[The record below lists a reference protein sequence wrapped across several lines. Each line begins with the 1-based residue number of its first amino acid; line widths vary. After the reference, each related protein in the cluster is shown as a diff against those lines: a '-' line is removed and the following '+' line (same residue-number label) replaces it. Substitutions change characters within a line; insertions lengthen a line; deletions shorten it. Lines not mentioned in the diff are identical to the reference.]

1 MYSKFKKSQLLSASC
16 VLLFAAAAMPVKSA
30 TIIDAYIGSDNH
42 GWGDVIGAT
51 SKFDTQ
57 SMEVSVTGTVLSV
70 AITSNFAGRG
80 DDGLFASYTVGG
92 TGIGYGDLFLS
103 SSWNPYGTGPD
114 YLSDQASNGTV
125 WSYGFSLDNR
135 WMSESETGTGTLY
148 SLNAGNNLANTLLA
162 EDFMTGATYRNGQEI
177 AVDRA
182 SDVTAISNGIWS
194 IDTGS
199 STINFSIDL
208 AGTGLLASPDLALHW
223 GPSCGNDVIE
233 GLAPSV
239 VPVPAAVWLFGSGL
253 LGLVG
258 VARRK
263 TA

>member
-1 MYSKFKKSQLLSASC
+1 MSSKFTKSQIIAASGALLI
-16 VLLFAAAAMPVKSA
+16 AAAAMPAKSA
-30 TIIDAYIGSDNH
+30 TITDTYIGSDNH

-57 SMEVSVTGTVLSV
+57 SMEVSVAGTVLSV

-80 DDGLFASYTVGG
+80 DDGEFASYTVGG

-103 SSWNPYGTGPD
+103 SSWNPAGTGPN
-114 YLSDQASNGTV
+114 YLADQANNGTV

-135 WMSESETGTGTLY
+135 WMNESEAGTGTLY
-148 SLNAGNNLANTLLA
+148 SLNAGDNVANTLLA
-162 EDFMTGATYRNGQEI
+162 DDFMTGATYRNGQEV
-177 AVDRA
+177 AVDTS
-182 SDVTAISNGIWS
+182 SDVTAISNGIWN
-194 IDTGS
+194 IDTGT

-208 AGTGLLASPDLALHW
+208 AGTSLLASPDLALHW
-223 GPSCGNDVIE
+223 GPSCANDVIE

-239 VPVPAAVWLFGSGL
+239 VPVPPAVWLFGSGL

-263 TA
+263 IK